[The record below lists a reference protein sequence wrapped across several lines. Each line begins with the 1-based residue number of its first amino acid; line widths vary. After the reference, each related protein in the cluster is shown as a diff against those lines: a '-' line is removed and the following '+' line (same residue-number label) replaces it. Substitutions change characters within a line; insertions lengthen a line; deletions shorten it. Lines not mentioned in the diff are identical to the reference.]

1 MPVYCSRA
9 RFARPCSAPLI
20 RAWQAVRHSN
30 ELLMVPLRRR
40 DGRGLRKR
48 GITISLDEL
57 PERGATDDR
66 SGRGG
71 LRAIVP
77 TMGEDEE
84 ADVGGGDGGNN
95 QPPDQP
101 PADLGA
107 GL

>member
-1 MPVYCSRA
+1 
-9 RFARPCSAPLI
+9 
-20 RAWQAVRHSN
+20 
-30 ELLMVPLRRR
+30 MVPLRRR

-48 GITISLDEL
+48 GITISLEEL

-77 TMGEDEE
+77 TVGDDEE
-84 ADVGGGDGGNN
+84 ADVGAAGGGGDI